1 MPLDRPSDKQPSLFP
16 RGWVEV
22 EIFGRRYRL
31 RGEQMEAAYLQELAA
46 EVDRRMWEVAQRT
59 HDAAPSRVAVLVAL
73 SLVHELRELEARLN
87 HREQEVASRTRA
99 LLHWIEQHLDETTP
113 A

>member
-1 MPLDRPSDKQPSLFP
+1 MPSDRRSDNQPPLFS

-22 EIFGRRYRL
+22 EIFGRRYRI
-31 RGEQMEAAYLQELAA
+31 RGERDEAYLRDLAA
-46 EVDRRMWEVAQRT
+46 EVNRRMWEVAQRT
-59 HDAAPSRVAVLVAL
+59 HDASPSRVAVLVAL
-73 SLVHELRELEARLN
+73 SLAHELREMEAQLT

-99 LLHWIEQHLDETTP
+99 IIHWIEQHLDETTP